1 MAGAEQHVHG
11 GPVGV
16 AVPVI
21 YQRADGSAH
30 VIAAVRA
37 GDGVGVD
44 LLDAQKREAEAADVL
59 AAVGLWVIPV
69 SGVEVEGEVVLPAG
83 GSGLRRLGWGSGLP
97 TVVTGPKRWGG
108 VSGPV
113 AGPTRVRGVRGGRL
127 ARVRGGGWGGFW
139 GVKRRKVDAAVAV
152 GAVSGSLGDGGS
164 GVLTPTDQAVQQ
176 DPSAERKQKEW
187 DTERSRARKATAA
200 RVTELEELKEQG
212 RLTEEQGVELA
223 ELQPKVAQ
231 RKQKRKRNARY
242 RRAGKAAADRVVVLE
257 ALAERGP
264 LTVEQE
270 GSWRSFGRR
279 RSSGRNR
286 RNIKRSITGRE
297 RLLLIVL
304 WCWRSWRRGG
314 R

>member
-1 MAGAEQHVHG
+1 M
-11 GPVGV
+11 
-16 AVPVI
+16 
-21 YQRADGSAH
+21 
-30 VIAAVRA
+30 
-37 GDGVGVD
+37 
-44 LLDAQKREAEAADVL
+44 
-59 AAVGLWVIPV
+59 
-69 SGVEVEGEVVLPAG
+69 
-83 GSGLRRLGWGSGLP
+83 
-97 TVVTGPKRWGG
+97 
-108 VSGPV
+108 
-113 AGPTRVRGVRGGRL
+113 RGVRGG
-127 ARVRGGGWGGFW
+127 GWPGFAGEVGEGSG

-231 RKQKRKRNARY
+231 RKQKKKEENARY

-270 GSWRSFGRR
+270 GELAELRPKAQQWQKQKEYKAEYHRAGKAAADRVVVLEELAERGPLTVEQEGSWRSFGRR

-286 RNIKRSITGRE
+286 RKGTRIGTGRE

-304 WCWRSWRRGG
+304 WCWRRWRRGG